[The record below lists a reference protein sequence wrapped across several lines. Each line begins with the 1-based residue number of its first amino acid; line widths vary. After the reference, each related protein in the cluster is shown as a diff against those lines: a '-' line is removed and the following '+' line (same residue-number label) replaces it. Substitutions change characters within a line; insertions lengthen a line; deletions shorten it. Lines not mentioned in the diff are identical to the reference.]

1 MGLVSM
7 DFSSKNPQNVYSV
20 VDLTRAVKHS
30 IDSTFG
36 PLTVK
41 GEVSNFKAHHSGH
54 WYFTL
59 KDDFSQIPVVMWR
72 GNNIVQ
78 KFMPRDGQELFV
90 KGKLTVYERG
100 GRYQFDAAALNL
112 AAEKGDLYKK
122 FEMLKNQLMERGLFD
137 PEIKKDI
144 PAFPHKLVILTSPT
158 GAALQ
163 DILNVL
169 ARRNPLLQIFLYPI
183 PVQGVGAEKL
193 ISAAIEKVNKLN
205 QFDVML
211 ISRGGGSL
219 EDLWPFNELSVAQS
233 IFESVVPVVTG
244 IGHETDFTIA
254 DFVADLRAPTPS
266 AAAEMLSPD
275 INEILLKINAYS
287 GVLYQKLF
295 QKISL
300 EKEKIKYGEERLQRG
315 YPALLINQNKQ
326 TLDIF
331 YEKMTSSIKHII
343 NRNAERLKGMENILQ
358 SLSPHAILD
367 RGYSIV
373 QKGGKSVS
381 SVFSL
386 DEDDK
391 VDLIFRDGN
400 IPAQIKGKANG
411 RQ

>member
-7 DFSSKNPQNVYSV
+7 DFSSKKPQNVYSV

-41 GEVSNFKAHHSGH
+41 GEVSNFKSHHSGH

-78 KFMPRDGQELFV
+78 KFMPLDGQELYV

-100 GRYQFDAAALNL
+100 GLYQFNALTLNI
-112 AAEKGDLYKK
+112 AAEKGDLFQK
-122 FEMLKNQLMERGLFD
+122 FELLKKQLMEKGFFN
-137 PEIKKDI
+137 PETKKNI
-144 PAFPHKLVILTSPT
+144 PVYPQKLVILSSPT

-169 ARRNPLLQIFLYPI
+169 ARRNPLLQIFLFPV
-183 PVQGVGAEKL
+183 PVQGIGAEKL
-193 ISAAIEKVNKLN
+193 ISAAIEKVNKID

-219 EDLWPFNELSVAQS
+219 EDLWPFNELSVAQA
-233 IFESVVPVVTG
+233 IFESAIPIVTG

-287 GVLYQKLF
+287 SVLYQKLF
-295 QKISL
+295 QKISSQ
-300 EKEKIKYGEERLQRG
+300 KEKLKYSKERFQRG
-315 YPALLINQNKQ
+315 HPALLINQNKQ
-326 TLDIF
+326 TLDIY
-331 YEKMTSSIKHII
+331 YEKMTSSIKHLL

-358 SLSPHAILD
+358 SLNPRAILD

-386 DEDDK
+386 DKDDK
-391 VDLIFRDGN
+391 VDLIFKDGN

-411 RQ
+411 KQ